1 MGATVRRTAS
11 LARSGGVR
19 AAVAAACIFVAASS
33 APGLAVAQAP
43 IEPVASPWPFAPA
56 LDNKGAE
63 NISGAVCAPPGAAAD
78 PARRCLLVSDEVSGV
93 SVQRAFRMPLRAI
106 RRGQGLRGGHGAA
119 FSGPAAPRR
128 KSWSLVPGKPAPR

>member
-1 MGATVRRTAS
+1 MRSKAS
-11 LARSGGVR
+11 QAGSGGVR
-19 AAVAAACIFVAASS
+19 AVAAAASIFVAASS

-43 IEPVASPWPFAPA
+43 IEPVAPPRSSAPA
-56 LDNKGAE
+56 LDNKEEAE
-63 NISGAVCAPPGAAAD
+63 NISGAVCALPGAVAD

-128 KSWSLVPGKPAPR
+128 GSWSLVPGKPAPR